1 MEYLDIKEFDNLNF
15 MGKMKYLHSALKDHY
30 SGSDSCLDYNPVV
43 EKGCDYLFRKMEERM
58 EEKTE
63 NYRFNFDILKQNEFE
78 KKFGSIDGV
87 CTKDLDI
94 HLNQSVLRDPLIYG
108 GTTLFHERI
117 TKGIKQ
123 QVGQLI
129 PILEE
134 CLVNRALMISL
145 GSYEEFRPSKLYDK
159 LKENFNDSID
169 KMFLDYKG
177 GEKFQS
183 VFKFITSQDENEN
196 KRKIVPSYIS
206 GISDRK

>member
-1 MEYLDIKEFDNLNF
+1 MKHLEIEEFDRLGF
-15 MGKMKYLHSALKDHY
+15 MEKMRYLHSKLKEPY
-30 SGSDSCLDYNPVV
+30 SGSDSCLDKPVV
-43 EKGCDYLFRKMEERM
+43 EKGCDYFLRKMEDRM
-58 EEKTE
+58 DEKA
-63 NYRFNFDILKQNEFE
+63 NDYRFDFDVLNQKEFE
-78 KKFGSIDGV
+78 KKFGRIDGV

-94 HLNQSVLRDPLIYG
+94 HLNQSVLKDPLIYG
-108 GTTLFHERI
+108 GATLFHERI

-159 LKENFNDSID
+159 LRENFDDID
-169 KMFLDYKG
+169 KMFLGYKG

-183 VFKFITSQDENEN
+183 VFKFVTSQDEE
-196 KRKIVPSYIS
+196 KKERKIVPSYIS
-206 GISDRK
+206 RITDRK